1 VGNVFNVGELILMPH
16 SLASTM
22 KTSVPKK
29 ILFFGLS
36 ITSFLLTAL
45 PSQAVSKVLVSYP
58 YSLLRNN
65 KVMTT
70 ELFDAFR
77 ILGAVFFW
85 FPAILLVGSVLLVA
99 RNRGNAGS

>member
-1 VGNVFNVGELILMPH
+1 
-16 SLASTM
+16 M
-22 KTSVPKK
+22 KNSRSKK

-45 PSQAVSKVLVSYP
+45 PSQAVSIGLVSYP

-65 KVMTT
+65 KVMST

-77 ILGAVFFW
+77 AVFFW
-85 FPAILLVGSVLLVA
+85 FPVIWLVGSVTFLLVA
-99 RNRGNAGS
+99 RNSGNEGS

>member
-1 VGNVFNVGELILMPH
+1 
-16 SLASTM
+16 M
-22 KTSVPKK
+22 KNSRSKK
-29 ILFFGLS
+29 ILLFGLS

-45 PSQAVSKVLVSYP
+45 PSQAVSIGLVSYP

-77 ILGAVFFW
+77 TLGAVFFW
-85 FPAILLVGSVLLVA
+85 FPVIWLVGSVTFLLVA

>member
-1 VGNVFNVGELILMPH
+1 
-16 SLASTM
+16 M
-22 KTSVPKK
+22 KNSRSKK

-45 PSQAVSKVLVSYP
+45 PSQAVSIGLVSYP

-65 KVMTT
+65 KVMAT

-85 FPAILLVGSVLLVA
+85 FPVILLVGSVLLVA
-99 RNRGNAGS
+99 RNSGNEGS